1 MTEMDLMSDYTF
13 LEECTR
19 YVKDRQRDKIKHFT
33 RYNKRLPGPQF
44 RIRGVARKHGI
55 TLRYLLANFTRNKNN
70 TTRLDYKTNTI
81 HWRVEWVF
89 PNAGNLKFVDEQCNE
104 LEPMSALLTKYF
116 DDTDPSKRQLEYYQA
131 RGIGN
136 IRILLKAE
144 GVKRS
149 NNRFYELNLKTTLR
163 DNLKGKTIVEYP
175 VVYLVFPD
183 SVPDGFDVIDSGGL
197 CILSC
202 CVQITYCSRF
212 FRRRRGNRKSTIS
225 AITRRNVQRKTTRR
239 AEAWR

>member
-1 MTEMDLMSDYTF
+1 MTQIDLMSDYTF

-19 YVKDRQRDKIKHFT
+19 YVNDRKYDKIKHFT
-33 RYNKRLPGPQF
+33 RYNKRLPGPQY
-44 RIRGVARKHGI
+44 RLRGVAKKHGI

-89 PNAGNLKFVDEQCNE
+89 TNAGNLKYVDEQCSE
-104 LEPMSALLTKYF
+104 LEPVSALLEKYF
-116 DDTDPSKRQLEYYQA
+116 DTTDPMKRQLEFYQA

-149 NNRFYELNLKTTLR
+149 NNRFYELDCKKSLRENLS
-163 DNLKGKTIVEYP
+163 GKTIVEYP
-175 VVYLVFPD
+175 VVYLVLPD
-183 SVPDGFDVIDSGGL
+183 SVPGGFDIIDSGGL
-197 CILSC
+197 
-202 CVQITYCSRF
+202 
-212 FRRRRGNRKSTIS
+212 
-225 AITRRNVQRKTTRR
+225 
-239 AEAWR
+239 